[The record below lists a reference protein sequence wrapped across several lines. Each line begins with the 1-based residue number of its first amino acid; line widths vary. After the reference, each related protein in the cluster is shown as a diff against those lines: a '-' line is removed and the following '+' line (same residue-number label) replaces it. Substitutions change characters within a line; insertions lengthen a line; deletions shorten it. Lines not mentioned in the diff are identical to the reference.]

1 MHPLQI
7 TASAMV
13 NALGHGKKATLDAL
27 AAMRSGLTLADN
39 EDIQFPTYLGMVE
52 GLDNSPLQPGWSQFD
67 CRNNRLARQGLDTD
81 AFKESVF
88 DACERYGDH
97 RVGIFL
103 GTSTS
108 GIAATESAYKRKDS
122 ESGQLPAS
130 FDYLNTH
137 NLQSLENFCRQYLG
151 ITGAGLTISTAC
163 SSSSKVFA
171 AASRYIEAGVCDA
184 AVVGGVDSLC
194 LTTLYGFHSLQLV
207 STAPCRPWD
216 KDRNGI
222 TIGEAAGFA
231 LLEKSEDKDGVFLK
245 GYGESSD
252 AYHMSTP
259 HPEGAGACLA
269 ISDALGR
276 AGLSADDIGYVN
288 LHGTGTKSNDDAE
301 DKAII
306 KMLGTETPCSSTKG
320 WTGHTLG
327 AAGITEALIS
337 LLVLENSFLP
347 ANLNTSNK
355 DNTLSANILFANRN
369 KAVSDVLSNSFGFGG
384 SNCCLVF
391 GRL

>member
-1 MHPLQI
+1 MRPLQI
-7 TASAMV
+7 TASTMV
-13 NALGHGKKATLDAL
+13 NALGAGKESTLDAL
-27 AAMRSGLTLADN
+27 KSMKSGLILAEN
-39 EDIQFPTYLGMVE
+39 KEVQFETYLGVVE
-52 GLDNSPLQPGWSQFD
+52 GLEESPLQGELCRYD
-67 CRNNRLARQGLDTD
+67 CRNNRLARRGLDTD
-81 AFKESVF
+81 NFKTSVV
-88 DACERYGDH
+88 DACERYGAD

-108 GIAATESAYKRKDS
+108 GIAATESAYKQKDDV
-122 ESGQLPAS
+122 SGQLPDS
-130 FDYLNTH
+130 FDYMNTH

-151 ITGAGLTISTAC
+151 ITGVGLTVSTAC

-171 AASRYIEAGVCDA
+171 AAERYIKAGLCDA
-184 AVVGGVDSLC
+184 AVVGGVDSIC
-194 LTTLYGFHSLQLV
+194 LVTLYGFNSLQLV
-207 STAPCRPWD
+207 STGPCRPWD
-216 KDRNGI
+216 KDRSGI

-231 LLEKSEDKDGVFLK
+231 LLEKFDDKDGVFLK

-259 HPEGAGACLA
+259 HPEGEGAGLA

-276 AGLSADDIGYVN
+276 AALSPDDIDYVN
-288 LHGTGTKSNDDAE
+288 LHGTGTKSNDAAE

-306 KMLGTETPCSSTKG
+306 KILGTDTPCSSTKG

-337 LLVLENSFLP
+337 LLVLENNILP
-347 ANLNTSNK
+347 ANLNLAYI
-355 DNTLSANILFANRN
+355 DDALSANILIENRDDKVTN
-369 KAVSDVLSNSFGFGG
+369 VLSNSFGFGG

-391 GRL
+391 GKL